1 MTEGLF
7 EEYGDRYYESIDATA
22 VRSAEVMVPLVLE
35 LTGARSVVDVG
46 CGTGTWL
53 RAFEERGVDDY
64 VGIDGPHV
72 ESDALRI
79 PADRY
84 LARNLEQSFRLERRF
99 DLVVSLE
106 VAEHL
111 AEEAASD
118 FIESLAHLGPLVLFS
133 AAIPFQGGTHHVNE
147 QWPDY
152 WAGLFRE
159 HGFVAV
165 DCIRRRVWDDDRVEW
180 WYAQNTLLFATSG
193 RLNEL
198 PALSGEYEL
207 MGTSQPLS
215 LVHPR
220 KYLYCVDW
228 GMKVQAG
235 EHD

>member
-1 MTEGLF
+1 MTQDLF
-7 EEYGDRYYESIDATA
+7 GEYAGGYYDSIEEAA
-22 VRSAEVMVPLVLE
+22 ARSAEVIVPLVLK

-53 RAFEERGVDDY
+53 RAFEERGVADY

-72 ESDALRI
+72 EADALKI
-79 PADRY
+79 PEDRY
-84 LARNLEQSFRLERRF
+84 LARNLEHGFRMERGF

-111 AEEAASD
+111 AEESAPE
-118 FIESLAHLGPLVLFS
+118 FIESLTRLGPLVLFS

-152 WAGLFRE
+152 WAAFFLK

-165 DCIRRRVWDDDRVEW
+165 DCIRRRIWDDERVEW
-180 WYAQNTLLFATSG
+180 WYAQNTLVFATPE
-193 RLNEL
+193 RLDEL
-198 PALSGEYEL
+198 PGLSREYEL
-207 MGTSQPLS
+207 MGTSQLS

-220 KYLYCVDW
+220 KYLYCIDW
-228 GMKVQAG
+228 GLKLQTG